1 MEGMSLYKLDQT
13 IKEVLEKG
21 LTFDYETGEVL
32 FTSDD
37 LDKLETSVDEKVNN
51 IVGYIKNLELES
63 KMYSEIKK
71 DYEGREKK
79 AKSTMD
85 RLKRYLDSY
94 LTSNNIEKKEVMNGI
109 VSYKKSTSTEIF
121 DEEKLKKYLEK
132 HKDKSDIYTT
142 TKVEWSKKNI
152 GDDLKKGIEID
163 GARLKEN
170 KNLQVK

>member
-13 IKEVLEKG
+13 IKEVIENG
-21 LTFDYETGEVL
+21 LTFDIETGEVL

-37 LDKLETSVDEKVNN
+37 LDALETSVEEKINN
-51 IVGYIKNLELES
+51 IVGFIKNLDLES
-63 KMYSEIKK
+63 KMYAEIKK
-71 DYEGREKK
+71 DYEAREKK
-79 AKSTMD
+79 SKNTIE

-94 LTSNNIEKKEVMNGI
+94 LTSNHIEKKEVMNGT
-109 VSYKKSTSTEIF
+109 VSYRNSTSTEIF
-121 DEEKLKKYLEK
+121 DEDKLRAYLEQ
-132 HKDKSDIYTT
+132 HEDKRDIYTT

-163 GARLKEN
+163 GVQLKDN